1 MAELI
6 TLARPYAKAAFEQ
19 ALAANTLTA
28 WAEALATAAVVA
40 SEPRVAQLIAAPGTT
55 SAGKAET
62 LIGLC
67 GEILPEAV
75 RNFLRVLAENKRL
88 ALLPQVHE
96 LFLAFKSAQ
105 EQSVDLEVAS
115 AFEIAPEQASRLADA
130 IGRKLQRTVRVS
142 TTVDKTLIGGVVIR
156 TADLVIDGSVRGRLA
171 KLSEAMNS

>member
-1 MAELI
+1 MGWY
-6 TLARPYAKAAFEQ
+6 RPCCV
-19 ALAANTLTA
+19 LMGRTRSI
-28 WAEALATAAVVA
+28 A
-40 SEPRVAQLIAAPGTT
+40 SCFCV
-55 SAGKAET
+55 
-62 LIGLC
+62 
-67 GEILPEAV
+67 
-75 RNFLRVLAENKRL
+75 
-88 ALLPQVHE
+88 
-96 LFLAFKSAQ
+96 KSAQ

>member
-40 SEPRVAQLIAAPGTT
+40 SEPRVAQLIAAPGMT
-55 SAGKAET
+55 SARKAET

-115 AFEIAPEQASRLADA
+115 AFEIVPEQASRLAEA

>member
-1 MAELI
+1 MRILLAEDDV
-6 TLARPYAKAAFEQ
+6 
-19 ALAANTLTA
+19 ALADAVCSYLRSKA
-28 WAEALATAAVVA
+28 YVVDVAASLAQASAALHAAEYAAV
-40 SEPRVAQLIAAPGTT
+40 LLDLHLTDGD
-55 SAGKAET
+55 G
-62 LIGLC
+62 
-67 GEILPEAV
+67 
-75 RNFLRVLAENKRL
+75 L

>member
-40 SEPRVAQLIAAPGTT
+40 SEPRVAQLIAAPGMT
-55 SAGKAET
+55 SARKAET

-115 AFEIAPEQASRLADA
+115 AFEIAPEQAARLADA